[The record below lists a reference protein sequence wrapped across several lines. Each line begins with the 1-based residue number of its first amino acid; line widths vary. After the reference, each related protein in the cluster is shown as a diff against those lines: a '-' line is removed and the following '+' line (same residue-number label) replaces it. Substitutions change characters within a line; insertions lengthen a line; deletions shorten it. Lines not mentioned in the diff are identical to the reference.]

1 MCFFAVVVS
10 QSKFSLSCDKQ
21 QRVVGDV
28 FFFFSELFSDS
39 DLVCCALSLSAV
51 AFAVVVVV
59 VGGGLLSFSSQ
70 VDQHGS

>member
-28 FFFFSELFSDS
+28 FFSVSFFSDS

-59 VGGGLLSFSSQ
+59 DVGGGLLSFSSQ
-70 VDQHGS
+70 VNQHGS